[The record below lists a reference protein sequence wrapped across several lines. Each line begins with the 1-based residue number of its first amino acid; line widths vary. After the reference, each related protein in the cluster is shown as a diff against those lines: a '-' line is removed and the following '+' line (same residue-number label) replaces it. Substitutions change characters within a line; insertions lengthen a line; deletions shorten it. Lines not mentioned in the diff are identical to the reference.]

1 VAPGECPAA
10 APVASAPAAA
20 LAPAGPAAAAC
31 TAAAAATTALIKAA
45 IPGAAGGG
53 GGGSNLVPPGG
64 TSALRTDPAQLTI
77 SYQAPAAPAD
87 LVPTNTGS
95 PNPVLSGQRLTYTI
109 KATNTGGQTA
119 TGASVSDPL
128 PASVV
133 FRSMST
139 SQGSCQRTAGGK
151 PKTKNGTVTCGVG
164 DLAADASAT
173 VTIVVTPTTKG
184 TLSDTATVTASNVIQ
199 DSYDSA
205 TATLIVKGN

>member
-1 VAPGECPAA
+1 VPGGGPGGLGTGG
-10 APVASAPAAA
+10 SAGTGG
-20 LAPAGPAAAAC
+20 AGGGGLYGSGGGDNSVDQSGD
-31 TAAAAATTALIKAA
+31 T
-45 IPGAAGGG
+45 GAAGGG

-87 LVPTNTGS
+87 LALTNTGS

-119 TGASVSDPL
+119 TDASVSDPL
-128 PASVV
+128 PACVV